1 MAETQFERLKLSLL
15 FEVLQATAMLLF
27 TLSSIASNRRKQW
40 NEKTGSATV
49 IALPGLPELLCLEI
63 GVIRVPDED
72 LYGPR
77 GTAAQ
82 MAYTGWTAG
91 VLCTLGASLPRAP
104 EGLLGRG
111 RNPSGRWTLLEI

>member
-1 MAETQFERLKLSLL
+1 MAEIQSARIQLSLQ

-40 NEKTGSATV
+40 DEKTGSSTA
-49 IALPGLPELLCLEI
+49 IGLPGLPELLCLEI
-63 GVIRVPDED
+63 GIIRVPDED

-82 MAYTGWTAG
+82 MGFW
-91 VLCTLGASLPRAP
+91 CR
-104 EGLLGRG
+104 
-111 RNPSGRWTLLEI
+111 